1 MTKRPDES
9 PEPMTPEDARLVQR
23 ISAACAPPAMTPV
36 RRARFDADLDARLAR
51 ERWRFAPWI
60 AAAVTAGAAALL
72 VLAYA
77 PRGPGVREVA
87 DDADTDEAFMLAVAG
102 DSSIDFEAALPAE
115 YQAIALMLETE

>member
-1 MTKRPDES
+1 MKNRTDES

-23 ISAACAPPAMTPV
+23 IAEACTPPAMTPV

-72 VLAYA
+72 VLAWA
-77 PRGPGVREVA
+77 PRGASVREVA
-87 DDADTDEAFMLAVAG
+87 GETDTDEAFMLAVAG

-115 YQAIALMLETE
+115 YQAIALMLEAE